1 MVQVDLI
8 SQLDVHSQV
17 PVISQQDVHSQVP
30 VSPTLSSIPT
40 LLAVY
45 IGIELNLLLR
55 KATVCMFMA
64 KRI

>member
-8 SQLDVHSQV
+8 SQQG
-17 PVISQQDVHSQVP
+17 VHSQVP
-30 VSPTLSSIPT
+30 VSPTLSNIPT

-45 IGIELNLLLR
+45 IGIELNLVVR
-55 KATVCMFMA
+55 KATDFMFMA